1 MRGDDKYMV
10 NKLMRYITFQLKQYD
25 MNFSVDEPL
34 STLGSTGLWKEHWAE
49 NPPEKVTLG

>member
-25 MNFSVDEPL
+25 MNFSVDESLKHPGEHRAVERA
-34 STLGSTGLWKEHWAE
+34 LG
-49 NPPEKVTLG
+49 